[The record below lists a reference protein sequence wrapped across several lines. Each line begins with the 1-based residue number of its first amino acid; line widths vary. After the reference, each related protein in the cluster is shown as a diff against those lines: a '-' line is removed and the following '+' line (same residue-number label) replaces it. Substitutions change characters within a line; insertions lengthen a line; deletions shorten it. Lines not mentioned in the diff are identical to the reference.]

1 MASKATISGAD
12 ELFYGRGYNGYA
24 ADFWGR
30 KGARV
35 MIPTYVSLG
44 TPGVSDADYLIKA
57 ATSTELPNA
66 ETVTY
71 SATDT
76 NASPHDAAAST
87 TTIYANGAAVT
98 AWDVR
103 DGATYGRNIVG
114 VATHDTDVVAMTALI
129 SGYDYAFQPMSQ
141 LLDFPAAGTN
151 TTLTATGTK
160 AFAYVTSIA
169 ITAAGNAEANT
180 LNIGT
185 GLRLGLPFALSD
197 TDHFIKAS
205 FGGAQEL
212 INVASNATVYA
223 AVTSTATTTSGDVRG
238 TISFNATLDGTE
250 CTAWYYVSG
259 HSTGAGVYGVA
270 QA

>member
-30 KGARV
+30 KGAKV

-71 SATDT
+71 LATDT
-76 NASPHDAAAST
+76 DASPHDAAAAT

-98 AWDVR
+98 VWDVR
-103 DGATYGRNIVG
+103 DGATYGRNLISV
-114 VATHDTDVVAMTALI
+114 VTHATAVVASTILI
-129 SGYDYAFQPMSQ
+129 SGYDYAFQPMSE
-141 LLDFPAAGTN
+141 LHTITAGGTSK
-151 TTLTATGTK
+151 TATGTK
-160 AFAYVTSIA
+160 AWSYVKSVTIIS
-169 ITAAGNAEANT
+169 AGNSETNT
-180 LNIGT
+180 LNLGT

-205 FGGAQEL
+205 FGGVQEL
-212 INVASNATVYA
+212 INVASNATVYS
-223 AVTSTATTTSGDVRG
+223 AVTSTATTSSGDVRG